1 MAFCCNYAVH
11 IMKLTSGIQEN
22 DFLSIVIIFNMYRE
36 QEQIQILDLG
46 HRGKANRTKLNLSK
60 ENIDTGFNW
69 TRIHN
74 QLDHKRTLKRVY
86 QKV

>member
-1 MAFCCNYAVH
+1 MAFCCNYAIH
-11 IMKLTSGIQEN
+11 IINLISGIQEN

-46 HRGKANRTKLNLSK
+46 HRGKANRMKLNLSK

-74 QLDHKRTLKRVY
+74 QLDHKQTFKRVY